1 MQLSVKDVA
10 DNANMIINGYA
21 YTKDGDY
28 IRVLNLNCLNNAA
41 VIYKDEIVETNMD
54 DIEIQIVLDY
64 YNKNKEFIEEAY
76 DTKGSGYSCNGEKW
90 RICNTSTVEQNY

>member
-1 MQLSVKDVA
+1 MMQLSIKDVA
-10 DNANMIINGYA
+10 DKATMIIDGYA

-41 VIYKDEIVETNMD
+41 VIHEDEIVETNMD

-64 YNKNKEFIEEAY
+64 YNKNKEFMEEA
-76 DTKGSGYSCNGEKW
+76 DA
-90 RICNTSTVEQNY
+90 

>member
-21 YTKDGDY
+21 YIKDGDY

-64 YNKNKEFIEEAY
+64 YNKNKEFMEEA
-76 DTKGSGYSCNGEKW
+76 DAE
-90 RICNTSTVEQNY
+90 VL

>member
-10 DNANMIINGYA
+10 DNVNIIINWYA

-28 IRVLNLNCLNNAA
+28 IRAPNLNCLNNAA
-41 VIYKDEIVETNMD
+41 VIYKDEMVETNMD

-64 YNKNKEFIEEAY
+64 
-76 DTKGSGYSCNGEKW
+76 
-90 RICNTSTVEQNY
+90 

>member
-10 DNANMIINGYA
+10 DNVNIIINWYD

-28 IRVLNLNCLNNAA
+28 IRALNLNCLNNAA
-41 VIYKDEIVETNMD
+41 VIYKDEMVETNMD

-64 YNKNKEFIEEAY
+64 
-76 DTKGSGYSCNGEKW
+76 
-90 RICNTSTVEQNY
+90 

>member
-1 MQLSVKDVA
+1 MQFSVKDIA
-10 DNANMIINGYA
+10 DNANMIINRYD

-28 IRVLNLNCLNNAA
+28 IRALNFNCLNNAA

-64 YNKNKEFIEEAY
+64 
-76 DTKGSGYSCNGEKW
+76 
-90 RICNTSTVEQNY
+90 

>member
-1 MQLSVKDVA
+1 MQLSVKDIA

-76 DTKGSGYSCNGEKW
+76 DTKGSGCCCNGEKW
-90 RICNTSTVEQNY
+90 WICNTSTVEQNY

>member
-1 MQLSVKDVA
+1 MLLSVKDIA

-21 YTKDGDY
+21 YMKDGDH
-28 IRVLNLNCLNNAA
+28 IRALNFNCLNNAA

-64 YNKNKEFIEEAY
+64 
-76 DTKGSGYSCNGEKW
+76 
-90 RICNTSTVEQNY
+90 

>member
-1 MQLSVKDVA
+1 MTQLSVKDVA

-28 IRVLNLNCLNNAA
+28 IRVVNLNCLNNAA

-64 YNKNKEFIEEAY
+64 YNKNKEFMEEA
-76 DTKGSGYSCNGEKW
+76 NAE
-90 RICNTSTVEQNY
+90 VL

>member
-1 MQLSVKDVA
+1 MQLNIREIA

-41 VIYKDEIVETNMD
+41 VIYKDEIVETDID

-64 YNKNKEFIEEAY
+64 YNKNKEFMEEA
-76 DTKGSGYSCNGEKW
+76 DAE
-90 RICNTSTVEQNY
+90 VL

>member
-1 MQLSVKDVA
+1 MLLSVKDIA

-21 YTKDGDY
+21 YIKDCDY
-28 IRVLNLNCLNNAA
+28 IRALNFNCLNNAA

-64 YNKNKEFIEEAY
+64 
-76 DTKGSGYSCNGEKW
+76 
-90 RICNTSTVEQNY
+90 

>member
-28 IRVLNLNCLNNAA
+28 IRALNFNCLNNVA
-41 VIYKDEIVETNMD
+41 VICKDVIIETNMD
-54 DIEIQIVLDY
+54 DIKIQIVLDY
-64 YNKNKEFIEEAY
+64 
-76 DTKGSGYSCNGEKW
+76 
-90 RICNTSTVEQNY
+90 

>member
-28 IRVLNLNCLNNAA
+28 IRALNFNCLNNAA
-41 VIYKDEIVETNMD
+41 VIQKDEIVETNMD

-64 YNKNKEFIEEAY
+64 
-76 DTKGSGYSCNGEKW
+76 
-90 RICNTSTVEQNY
+90 

>member
-28 IRVLNLNCLNNAA
+28 IRFLYLNCLNDAA

-64 YNKNKEFIEEAY
+64 YNKNKEFMEESDA
-76 DTKGSGYSCNGEKW
+76 G
-90 RICNTSTVEQNY
+90 IL

>member
-1 MQLSVKDVA
+1 MLLSVKDIA

-28 IRVLNLNCLNNAA
+28 IRALNLNCLNNVA
-41 VIYKDEIVETNMD
+41 VIYKDIIIETNMT

-64 YNKNKEFIEEAY
+64 
-76 DTKGSGYSCNGEKW
+76 
-90 RICNTSTVEQNY
+90 

>member
-28 IRVLNLNCLNNAA
+28 IRVLNLNSLNNAA
-41 VIYKDEIVETNMD
+41 VIYKDEIVEMDID

-64 YNKNKEFIEEAY
+64 YNKNKEFMEEA
-76 DTKGSGYSCNGEKW
+76 DAE
-90 RICNTSTVEQNY
+90 VL

>member
-28 IRVLNLNCLNNAA
+28 IRVLNLNSLNNAA
-41 VIYKDEIVETNMD
+41 VINKDEIVETNMD
-54 DIEIQIVLDY
+54 DIGIQIVSDY
-64 YNKNKEFIEEAY
+64 YNKEFM
-76 DTKGSGYSCNGEKW
+76 EKADA
-90 RICNTSTVEQNY
+90 EGL